1 MLAEEKQCLSCKQRI
16 IGRTD
21 KKFCDDYCRS
31 AFNNK
36 KHRAEKNLIRR
47 VNHLLLKNRRILK
60 SCLGDGNEPVT
71 TMRHHLS
78 SRGFQFNY
86 FTHTLIANDGRK
98 FICCY
103 DHAYLAS
110 AQEAILVVC
119 LSEKTEQF
127 FIPYTEYEQV

>member
-16 IGRTD
+16 IGRID

-36 KHRAEKNLIRR
+36 KHRAEKGLIRR

-60 SCLGDGNEPVT
+60 SCLDDANEPVSI
-71 TMRHHLS
+71 MRYDLS

-86 FTHTLIANDGRK
+86 FTHTLITKDGK
-98 FICCY
+98 KLICCY

-110 AQEAILVVC
+110 AQEAILVVS
-119 LSEKTEQF
+119 LSEKTERL
-127 FIPYTEYEQV
+127 FIPYTEFEQV